1 MRNDTNSKI
10 KTIFDSAKKLPVF
23 SLDDLASV
31 ETDRHYLRVLLS
43 RYEKSGKA
51 IRPKRGRYVSKEYMD
66 DVEKRGLASAYLEFL
81 AGALYTPSYLS
92 MEYVLHEHG
101 MLTDM
106 PVAFTSAT
114 TKKTASI
121 SNALGTF
128 RYHTLKDDLYSGY
141 ELANVG
147 EFSIAKATKCKALFD
162 FLYFRKH
169 IIVNKESFDEL
180 RLNLENF
187 TVNDKEELLEYVK
200 KEESKKMKTIYG
212 YILS

>member
-10 KTIFDSAKKLPVF
+10 KTIFDSAKKLPIF
-23 SLDDLASV
+23 SLDDLASM

-51 IRPKRGRYVSKEYMD
+51 IRLKRGRYVSKEYMD

-92 MEYVLHEHG
+92 MEYILHEHG

-114 TKKTASI
+114 TNKTATV
-121 SNALGTF
+121 SNPLGLF
-128 RYHTLKDDLYSGY
+128 RYHTLRDDLYYGY
-141 ELANVG
+141 ELTKVG
-147 EFSIAKATKCKALFD
+147 AWSIAKATKAKALFD
-162 FLYFRKH
+162 FLYLRKH
-169 IIVNKESFDEL
+169 IIVHKESFDEL
-180 RLNLENF
+180 RLNLEHL
-187 TVNDKEELLEYVK
+187 TTKDKEEFLEYVK

>member
-43 RYEKSGKA
+43 RYEKTGKT
-51 IRPKRGRYVSKEYMD
+51 IRLKKGLYVSKEYLD
-66 DVEKRGLASAYLEFL
+66 ELGKRGLMSAYLEFL
-81 AGALYTPSYLS
+81 ACMLYAPSYLS

-128 RYHTLKDDLYSGY
+128 RYHTLRDDLYSGY
-141 ELANVG
+141 ELTNVG
-147 EFSIAKATKCKALFD
+147 DFSIAKATKSKALFD
-162 FLYFRKH
+162 FLYLRKH
-169 IIVNKESFDEL
+169 IIVHKESFDEL

-187 TVNDKEELLEYVK
+187 TVKDKEEFLDYAE
-200 KEESKKMKTIYG
+200 KEKSLKMKIIYG